1 MTVPDLR
8 PQLLQFLMEALL
20 VTGQIGD
27 IEDCA
32 TSMLILLESEYCDSL
47 PGVSSSRPRSTSSP

>member
-8 PQLLQFLMEALL
+8 PQLLQFLTEALL
-20 VTGQIGD
+20 TRKFGD
-27 IEDCA
+27 IQDCA